1 MEAARFSSTSRSHQ
15 LQQVGTPSRRN
26 GLLRRTGRM
35 CAQSSA
41 RHSLHFSAVLSSPN
55 DISQR
60 LGANPNPISQTYP
73 NWGTQ
78 TWGKLDINLPCN
90 QTGAISMRYVL
101 MWVRPDR
108 QEPVFET
115 DDISQCVLWISRQ
128 TENSAEFSEADYN
141 VIDRD
146 LDADI
151 PRATSFL

>member
-1 MEAARFSSTSRSHQ
+1 
-15 LQQVGTPSRRN
+15 
-26 GLLRRTGRM
+26 
-35 CAQSSA
+35 
-41 RHSLHFSAVLSSPN
+41 
-55 DISQR
+55 
-60 LGANPNPISQTYP
+60 
-73 NWGTQ
+73 
-78 TWGKLDINLPCN
+78 
-90 QTGAISMRYVL
+90 MRYVL

-151 PRATSFL
+151 PRATGFL